1 MEEINKLSKINI
13 NLEKN
18 IEEIRIRINLPIMI
32 KIQNEEIV
40 LNHISTRE
48 EIDYILQKIC
58 ENSIYSYQN
67 QIAEGYIT
75 INGGHRVGIVG
86 KAVVKDEKVINL
98 NYISGLNFRISK
110 QIIDC
115 SNDVIKYIL
124 DWTSNNIFN
133 TLIISPPRFR

>member
-18 IEEIRIRINLPIMI
+18 IEEIRIRINLHIMI